1 MSGVRTLLA
10 SAGIL
15 ILCANAATLVVLQA
29 LPMATL
35 FGISALVSGAFL
47 AVGPSRRLRFSASL
61 ILFLALV
68 LAAPLTLNQVT
79 IGLRAIGDEA
89 LADGAASLSY
99 PERAALWWSSVWL
112 SIGGLAYGAP
122 HAVAEQV
129 LMFWDG
135 PDVRVWRSDF
145 PTDARQVRDNV
156 VHAKEQLGGGAGEAR
171 YRLGWKSYCED
182 DCDVG
187 LALNGGS
194 LIVAADDGGAC
205 VARASVDVCYK
216 PRYRSSTILS
226 LPRIGEFG
234 PFRLRIDQAAFWAL
248 QEVGWLHP
256 YKLTYRWRC

>member
-1 MSGVRTLLA
+1 MIRARTLIV

-15 ILCANAATLVVLQA
+15 ILCANAVTLVILQA
-29 LPMATL
+29 VPLAVI
-35 FGISALVSGAFL
+35 FFFSALIAFVFL
-47 AVGPSRRLRFSASL
+47 VRTFPRRLRLAVSL
-61 ILFLALV
+61 CLAVALV
-68 LAAPLTLNQVT
+68 GAAPPTLNHLT
-79 IGLRAIGDEA
+79 IGLRIIGDKA
-89 LADGAASLSY
+89 LAEGSSSLSY
-99 PERAALWWSSVWL
+99 PERAALWWSAVWL

-122 HAVAEQV
+122 YSVAEQV
-129 LMFWDG
+129 IMFWDG
-135 PDVRVWRSDF
+135 PDERVWRSDF
-145 PTDARQVRDNV
+145 PVNARQVRDKV
-156 VHAKEQLGGGAGEAR
+156 EQAKEQLGGGAGEAR

-194 LIVAADDGGAC
+194 LTISADQGGAC
-205 VARASVDVCYK
+205 VARASVDVWYK

-226 LPRIGEFG
+226 LPRIGEYG